1 MREGEIDNI
10 EEINTSRQNLPRFK
24 HDHIES
30 FAYYSVDKFNSTFTW
45 IILHSTQL

>member
-30 FAYYSVDKFNSTFTW
+30 FAYYSVDKFDSTFT
-45 IILHSTQL
+45 